1 MNSEGVSMDER
12 WISRK
17 LKDDPA
23 GIYPVDFEIDIAK
36 TALLVIDLQ
45 KYGYHPDYALGKL
58 LRKEAPEVFQYLFSR
73 LEKIVIPNVQRLLE
87 FFRSNKMRVIFL
99 CVGPL
104 LPDGSDM
111 APRRR
116 RRDLERLKKTGI
128 DHFFQVGTPE
138 HEILDELKPIRGELV
153 INKNSTSA
161 FTSTAIDQI
170 LHNMNIENLVFTGA
184 ATNGCVETTARD
196 AADRGYN
203 CYLIDDACAT
213 KNQELHDGTMRNFAL
228 LFGKVVNAQ
237 AMIDELNSLLESPRQ
252 AAKISR

>member
-1 MNSEGVSMDER
+1 MDER

-116 RRDLERLKKTGI
+116 RRDLS
-128 DHFFQVGTPE
+128 V
-138 HEILDELKPIRGELV
+138 
-153 INKNSTSA
+153 
-161 FTSTAIDQI
+161 
-170 LHNMNIENLVFTGA
+170 
-184 ATNGCVETTARD
+184 
-196 AADRGYN
+196 
-203 CYLIDDACAT
+203 
-213 KNQELHDGTMRNFAL
+213 
-228 LFGKVVNAQ
+228 
-237 AMIDELNSLLESPRQ
+237 
-252 AAKISR
+252 